1 MNTKAFQKYI
11 RGLRAEVAR
20 IALLET
26 RFLKGRQD
34 NTKDSKINKLHRKIN
49 KLHKQF
55 WMWVE

>member
-1 MNTKAFQKYI
+1 MNTKEFRKYI